1 MKRYYSLLLVILG
14 ITFSTFSQTI
24 TAPYGQSLT
33 INNPLDIAGGS
44 INIMSDSAYKIGGK
58 PILSIAGIAN
68 VLLGDGAG
76 FNNQGSNN
84 IFIGKTAGFLNASGF
99 ANTFIGESAG
109 YSNTTG
115 NNNMFLGTAAGL
127 SNAVGYSNTFIGVN
141 AGRRSLANG
150 NAYIGTASGINT
162 ITGNNNTGLG
172 TLTGQDNVSGSQ
184 NTFVGF
190 NSGSKLMSGDFN
202 TFIGAL
208 TGVASSASNITNAT
222 AIGANTELAI
232 SNSIV
237 LGNNASVGI
246 GTNDPVTNGAKL
258 VVVGAGNNANVLQL
272 RNIPTRNTVNGL
284 RQLFADDAGNLVTF
298 QMTTTANSASEVKL
312 NTNSVTNTLWT
323 SNESGFLKNN
333 NNRGVVIGEGINS
346 LPEGYNLYVSEGI
359 LTEQVKVA
367 LKNTEDWAD
376 HVFSKKHQLMPLQK
390 VEDYIKKHQ
399 HLPNIPSAAEM
410 VISGNDLHQTDT
422 KLLEKIE
429 ELTLYMIELKKE
441 NQQMKQEI
449 ESLKKRQKR
458 TSSQSKKR

>member
-1 MKRYYSLLLVILG
+1 
-14 ITFSTFSQTI
+14 
-24 TAPYGQSLT
+24 
-33 INNPLDIAGGS
+33 
-44 INIMSDSAYKIGGK
+44 
-58 PILSIAGIAN
+58 
-68 VLLGDGAG
+68 
-76 FNNQGSNN
+76 
-84 IFIGKTAGFLNASGF
+84 
-99 ANTFIGESAG
+99 
-109 YSNTTG
+109 
-115 NNNMFLGTAAGL
+115 
-127 SNAVGYSNTFIGVN
+127 VGYSNTFIGVN

-399 HLPNIPSAAEM
+399 HLPNILQQQKWSFLA
-410 VISGNDLHQTDT
+410 
-422 KLLEKIE
+422 
-429 ELTLYMIELKKE
+429 MICI
-441 NQQMKQEI
+441 KQI
-449 ESLKKRQKR
+449 PNF
-458 TSSQSKKR
+458 

>member
-115 NNNMFLGTAAGL
+115 NNNIFLGTAAGL

-208 TGVASSASNITNAT
+208 TGVASSASNIINST

-429 ELTLYMIELKKE
+429 ELTLYMIELKK
-441 NQQMKQEI
+441 
-449 ESLKKRQKR
+449 
-458 TSSQSKKR
+458 

>member
-458 TSSQSKKR
+458 TSSQAKKR

>member
-14 ITFSTFSQTI
+14 VTFSTFSQTI

-109 YSNTTG
+109 YSNTIG

-127 SNAVGYSNTFIGVN
+127 SNTVGYSNTFIGVN

-190 NSGSKLMSGDFN
+190 SSGSKLMSGDYN

-222 AIGANTELAI
+222 AIGANTELTI

-258 VVVGAGNNANVLQL
+258 VIVGAGNNANVLQL

-284 RQLFADDAGNLVTF
+284 RQLFADETGNLVTF
-298 QMTTTANSASEVKL
+298 QMTTTANSSPEVKSMANSL
-312 NTNSVTNTLWT
+312 NTTLWT

-390 VEDYIKKHQ
+390 VEDYIKKYQ

-449 ESLKKRQKR
+449 ESLRRTRKGGFSQKKKR
-458 TSSQSKKR
+458 

>member
-190 NSGSKLMSGDFN
+190 SSGSKLMSGDYN

-222 AIGANTELAI
+222 AIGANTELTI

-258 VVVGAGNNANVLQL
+258 VIVGSGNNANVLQL

-284 RQLFADDAGNLVTF
+284 RQLFADEAGNLVTF
-298 QMTTTANSASEVKL
+298 QITTTANSYPEVKSM
-312 NTNSVTNTLWT
+312 TNSINNTLWT

-333 NNRGVVIGEGINS
+333 STRGVVIGDGINS

-376 HVFSKKHQLMPLQK
+376 HVFSKKHRLMPLQK

-449 ESLKKRQKR
+449 ESLKRTRKGGFSQK
-458 TSSQSKKR
+458 KKR

>member
-76 FNNQGSNN
+76 FNNQGTNN

-190 NSGSKLMSGDFN
+190 NSGSKLMTGDFN

-298 QMTTTANSASEVKL
+298 QITTTANSASEVKL
-312 NTNSVTNTLWT
+312 STNSITNTLWT

-346 LPEGYNLYVSEGI
+346 LPEGYNIHVSKGI

-390 VEDYIKKHQ
+390 VEDYIKKYQ

-449 ESLKKRQKR
+449 ESLKKGQKR
-458 TSSQSKKR
+458 TSSQAKKR

>member
-298 QMTTTANSASEVKL
+298 QITTTANSASEVKL
-312 NTNSVTNTLWT
+312 STNSVTNTLWT

-458 TSSQSKKR
+458 TSSQAKKR

>member
-76 FNNQGSNN
+76 FNNQGTNN

-190 NSGSKLMSGDFN
+190 NSGSKLMSGDYN

-272 RNIPTRNTVNGL
+272 RNIPTRNSINSL
-284 RQLFADDAGNLVTF
+284 RQLFADENGNLVTF
-298 QMTTTANSASEVKL
+298 QVAPSTSALPEVKL
-312 NTNSVTNTLWT
+312 TANGISNTLWT

-376 HVFSKKHQLMPLQK
+376 HVFSKKHRLMPLQK

-441 NQQMKQEI
+441 NQTMKQEI
-449 ESLKKRQKR
+449 ELLKKEQKR
-458 TSSQSKKR
+458 TPVRAKKR

>member
-1 MKRYYSLLLVILG
+1 MKLYYSLLTVIVS
-14 ITFSTFSQTI
+14 ITFNTFSQTI
-24 TAPYGQSLT
+24 TAPNGQSLV
-33 INNPLDIAGGS
+33 INNPLEVVGGS
-44 INIMSDSAYKIGGK
+44 INIVSDSAYKIGGK
-58 PILSIAGIAN
+58 PILSVAGIAN

-127 SNAVGYSNTFIGVN
+127 SNTVGYSNTFIGVN

-162 ITGNNNTGLG
+162 ITGSNNTGLG
-172 TLTGQDNVSGSQ
+172 TLTGQDNVSGAQ

-190 NSGSKLMSGDFN
+190 SAGNKLMSGDYN

-222 AIGANTELAI
+222 AIGANTELTI

-272 RNIPTRNTVNGL
+272 RNIPTRNTVSGL
-284 RQLFADDAGNLVTF
+284 RQLFADEAGNLVTF
-298 QMTTTANSASEVKL
+298 QMTTTANSSPELKL
-312 NTNSVTNTLWT
+312 TANSMSNTLWT
-323 SNESGFLKNN
+323 SNELGFLKNN
-333 NNRGVVIGEGINS
+333 NNKGVVIGEGINS

-410 VISGNDLHQTDT
+410 VMSGNDLHQTDT

-429 ELTLYMIELKKE
+429 ELTLYVIELKKE

-449 ESLKKRQKR
+449 KLLKK
-458 TSSQSKKR
+458 SQQQRLSKAKKR

>member
-190 NSGSKLMSGDFN
+190 SSGSKLMSGDYN

-222 AIGANTELAI
+222 AIGANTELTI

-246 GTNDPVTNGAKL
+246 GTNDPITNGAKL
-258 VVVGAGNNANVLQL
+258 VIVGAGNNANVLQL

-284 RQLFADDAGNLVTF
+284 RQLFADEVGNLVTF
-298 QMTTTANSASEVKL
+298 QMTTTANSFQEVKSM
-312 NTNSVTNTLWT
+312 TNSINNTLWT

-333 NNRGVVIGEGINS
+333 NNRGVVIGDGINS

-376 HVFSKKHQLMPLQK
+376 HVFSKKHRLMPLQK
-390 VEDYIKKHQ
+390 VEDYIKKYQ

-449 ESLKKRQKR
+449 ESLKRTRKEGFSQK
-458 TSSQSKKR
+458 KKR

>member
-208 TGVASSASNITNAT
+208 TGIASSASNITNAT

-284 RQLFADDAGNLVTF
+284 RQLFADEAGNLVTF

-312 NTNSVTNTLWT
+312 STNSVTNTLWT

>member
-109 YSNTTG
+109 YSNTIG

-458 TSSQSKKR
+458 TSSQAKKR

>member
-208 TGVASSASNITNAT
+208 TGIASSASNITNAT

-284 RQLFADDAGNLVTF
+284 RQLFADEAGNLVTF